1 MIRKATRRL
10 CRESNTLFIK
20 TMFSLSESTLFFINR
35 AVSSTTKKLSL
46 GGLINNWANDVPA
59 EPKSATPSSR
69 SNTFSASHAATTP
82 PSSVLTTSTKT
93 SSKAKPAH
101 INQKQSI
108 SAPESND
115 VLMVSDDSLDDPE
128 ALEQRPAVLPR
139 KKGKQVIKVSHPS
152 HRQFSSR
159 TQFNFRS
166 LL

>member
-10 CRESNTLFIK
+10 CRESNTHFIR

-35 AVSSTTKKLSL
+35 VVSSTTRKLSL
-46 GGLINNWANDVPA
+46 GGLINDWANDVPA
-59 EPKSATPSSR
+59 APKSATPSSR

-82 PSSVLTTSTKT
+82 PSSVFTTSTKT

-101 INQKQSI
+101 IDQKQSI
-108 SAPESND
+108 STPESND
-115 VLMVSDDSLDDPE
+115 VLMVSDDSLDDPK

-139 KKGKQVIKVSHPS
+139 KKGKQANEVSHPS

>member
-1 MIRKATRRL
+1 MIRKATRCL

-35 AVSSTTKKLSL
+35 VVSSTTKKLSL
-46 GGLINNWANDVPA
+46 SGLINNWANDVPA